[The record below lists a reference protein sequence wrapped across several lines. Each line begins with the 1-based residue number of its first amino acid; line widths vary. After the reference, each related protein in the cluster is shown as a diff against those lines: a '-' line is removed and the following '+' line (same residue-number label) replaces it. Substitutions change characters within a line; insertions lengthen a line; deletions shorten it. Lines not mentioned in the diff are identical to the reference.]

1 MQQQKRIERVKEYKL
16 LGVILD
22 EHFELHSHV
31 NKILRDGYSTLRTLK
46 LLKRYAPYYLRKQ
59 LCESL
64 ILSKLDY
71 CNILFKT
78 SPQYQKNKMEKLLQ
92 SCAGFVKCK
101 HGCKYDVIDLK
112 WLLLEERIDSS
123 ILRLVYNGINKEN
136 MSANLKLELKKPTR
150 TSRNNSPII
159 IAKDKNMNKLTLIEE
174 ANEIFKELPSDIKQE
189 ICTMSSCSF
198 KDKLKKYLFD
208 RTLARVLSSQI

>member
-1 MQQQKRIERVKEYKL
+1 MVISSRQMEQYHQLDSSNKVNIKCNNKSIKRVKEYKL
-16 LGVILD
+16 LGIILD

-31 NKILRDGYSTLRTLK
+31 NKILKDGYSTLRILK

-78 SPQYQKNKMEKLLQ
+78 LPQYQKNRLEKLLQ

-101 HGCKYDVIDLK
+101 YGCKNDVIDLK
-112 WLLLEERIDSS
+112 WLLLEERID
-123 ILRLVYNGINKEN
+123 
-136 MSANLKLELKKPTR
+136 
-150 TSRNNSPII
+150 
-159 IAKDKNMNKLTLIEE
+159 
-174 ANEIFKELPSDIKQE
+174 
-189 ICTMSSCSF
+189 
-198 KDKLKKYLFD
+198 
-208 RTLARVLSSQI
+208 